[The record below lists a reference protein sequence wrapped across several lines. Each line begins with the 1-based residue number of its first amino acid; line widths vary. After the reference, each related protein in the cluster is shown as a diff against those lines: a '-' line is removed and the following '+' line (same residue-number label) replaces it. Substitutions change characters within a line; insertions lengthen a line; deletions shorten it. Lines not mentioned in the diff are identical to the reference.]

1 MAKGSSAVKK
11 PPSPDRVSK
20 LVATK
25 LSVFTKAER
34 KAIMKSA
41 LGMLRLA
48 EKLNAHK

>member
-1 MAKGSSAVKK
+1 MAKTSAVKK
-11 PPSPDRVSK
+11 PPSPERTSK
-20 LVATK
+20 LIATK
-25 LSVFTKAER
+25 LSTFTKNER